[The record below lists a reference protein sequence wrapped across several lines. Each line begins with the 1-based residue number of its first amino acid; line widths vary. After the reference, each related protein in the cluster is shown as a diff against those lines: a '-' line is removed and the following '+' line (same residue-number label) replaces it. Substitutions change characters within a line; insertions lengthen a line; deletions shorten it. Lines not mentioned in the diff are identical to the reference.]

1 MQDAQEATSRL
12 TRLHE
17 LLEREARALRRL
29 GDRRLLAVLVE
40 IDELSRELRRTRAQ
54 LQPQAGAGS
63 RRRESATVGSPPT

>member
-17 LLEREARALRRL
+17 LLEREARALRTFED
-29 GDRRLLAVLVE
+29 GRLLPVLVE
-40 IDELSRELRRTRAQ
+40 IDELSRELRKTRAQ
-54 LQPQAGAGS
+54 LEPQAGAGS